1 MRTVQTNLIHA
12 CLLVNNV
19 LIFSILYATNEL
31 FFDFILYVLAVNG
44 HFSFFIIFQIKG
56 NQNGYRASITPLDV
70 YNVRYV
76 KIQSNKRGD
85 FCLRVELCGEG
96 KGPKF
101 LF

>member
-1 MRTVQTNLIHA
+1 MARISATQANQGKDMQ
-12 CLLVNNV
+12 LL
-19 LIFSILYATNEL
+19 FHGR
-31 FFDFILYVLAVNG
+31 ILYVRAAND
-44 HFSFFIIFQIKG
+44 HFSFFIIFQVKG
-56 NQNGYRASITPLDV
+56 NQNGYRASITSLNI

-76 KIQSNKRGD
+76 KIQSNKSGD

>member
-1 MRTVQTNLIHA
+1 MRTVQTKLIHA

-19 LIFSILYATNEL
+19 LIFRMLYATKEM
-31 FFDFILYVLAVNG
+31 FFHCILYVLAVND
-44 HFSFFIIFQIKG
+44 HYSFFIIFQIEG
-56 NQNGYRASITPLDV
+56 NQNGYRASITSLNI

-76 KIQSNKRGD
+76 KIQSNKSGD

-96 KGPKF
+96 KARNV